1 MSTGPISTVLVDD
14 HAVLREGV
22 RLMLEREADI
32 TVVGEAATAD
42 DALGVLRRTRPDVAV
57 IDLKLGA
64 GSELDGLRLC
74 AAVRDLLPDVAPL
87 VLTTFLDEAIVVRAV
102 RAGARGYV
110 VKNVDVTE
118 LVTAI
123 RSVSGGQSAFDPRT
137 AAMVV
142 DTLRGGAST
151 PEILSGREVEVLRL
165 LAEGKSNKEIG
176 VELFISA
183 TTAKFHI
190 SNILRKLKVSRRAE
204 AVYVASRQGLL

>member
-142 DTLRGGAST
+142 DTLRGGGST

-190 SNILRKLKVSRRAE
+190 SNILRKLQVSRRAE

>member
-1 MSTGPISTVLVDD
+1 MSTGVIRIVLVDD

-22 RLMLEREADI
+22 KLMLERESDL

-42 DALGVLRRTRPDVAV
+42 DALDVLRRTRPDVAV
-57 IDLKLGA
+57 IDLKLGS

-87 VLTTFLDEAIVVRAV
+87 VLTTFLDEAVVVRAV
-102 RAGARGYV
+102 QAGARGYV

-142 DTLRGGAST
+142 DTLRGGGSA
-151 PEILSGREVEVLRL
+151 PEVLSDREVEVLRL

-176 VELFISA
+176 VVLFISA